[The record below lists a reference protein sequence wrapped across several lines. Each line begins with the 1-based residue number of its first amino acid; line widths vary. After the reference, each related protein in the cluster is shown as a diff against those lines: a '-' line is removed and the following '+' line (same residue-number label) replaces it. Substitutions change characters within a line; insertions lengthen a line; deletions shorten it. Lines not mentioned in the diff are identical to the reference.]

1 MKRGRGQ
8 EGDKGTGERRDK
20 KGEQTGKRRRKG
32 KEGEK
37 EYVGDHGLLGILEEH
52 VTRDTNPLR
61 IQGSGPRVQVSRG
74 NFALCRPYL
83 NPRSTTCSCPPSVII
98 GTVVCFGFVLSS
110 YVRFPSR
117 PRSAGNATQ
126 PNLTRTQR
134 ARRRGP

>member
-8 EGDKGTGERRDK
+8 KGDKETGERRDK

-52 VTRDTNPLR
+52 VIRDTNPLR

-74 NFALCRPYL
+74 NFAFWSLDFLIDILMTFAISRCL
-83 NPRSTTCSCPPSVII
+83 IFII
-98 GTVVCFGFVLSS
+98 LKIE
-110 YVRFPSR
+110 P
-117 PRSAGNATQ
+117 
-126 PNLTRTQR
+126 
-134 ARRRGP
+134 